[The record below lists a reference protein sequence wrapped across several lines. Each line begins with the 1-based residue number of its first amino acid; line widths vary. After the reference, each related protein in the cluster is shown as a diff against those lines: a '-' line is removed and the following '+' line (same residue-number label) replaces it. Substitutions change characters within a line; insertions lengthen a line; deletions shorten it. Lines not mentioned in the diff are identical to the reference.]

1 VREGEGCVCV
11 RRVPAPHGAKA
22 AKIEGHRLGPD
33 SLDPRVIPVG
43 VGHHRGGQD
52 TRNGHGH
59 STPPRHTAMDVIDTS
74 LNPSHGSREKLHPKQ
89 VYDEE
94 QGLTVAQARTM
105 QEYYDNIDKK
115 DPRSAVAI
123 PKVDDQEISRFGTL
137 ILAVISMILVVVT
150 LPFSLCYC
158 VKVVQEYER
167 AVIFRLGRLK
177 KGGASGPGLFFILPC
192 IDKYSCVDLRTV
204 SYEVPPQE
212 MLSRDSVTVSVD
224 AVCFYKVSNPLAA
237 VCNVGAYMHSTNL
250 LVATSL
256 RNVLGTK
263 TLAEILSEREMICH
277 LMENILDE
285 ATRPWGVKV
294 ERVEI
299 KDVRVPVQLQRAM
312 AAEAEAARE
321 ARAKVVAAEGE
332 QKASLHL
339 KEAALV
345 LEESTSALQLRY
357 LQTLSAI
364 STEQSST
371 IVFPFPI
378 DTLCLSMGQ
387 EKAAN
392 AKTKQSKKE
401 A

>member
-1 VREGEGCVCV
+1 M
-11 RRVPAPHGAKA
+11 
-22 AKIEGHRLGPD
+22 GPD
-33 SLDPRVIPVG
+33 
-43 VGHHRGGQD
+43 
-52 TRNGHGH
+52 
-59 STPPRHTAMDVIDTS
+59 DVNATYGTGI
-74 LNPSHGSREKLHPKQ
+74 NEPQQHP
-89 VYDEE
+89 
-94 QGLTVAQARTM
+94 G
-105 QEYYDNIDKK
+105 
-115 DPRSAVAI
+115 VAI
-123 PKVDDQEISRFGTL
+123 PHSRTEDISKFGTL
-137 ILAVISMILVVVT
+137 LLSIISCILVLVT

-192 IDKYSCVDLRTV
+192 IDNYRCIDLRTV

-224 AVCFYKVSNPLAA
+224 AVCFYKISNPLAA
-237 VCNVGAYMHSTNL
+237 VCNVGNYSHSTNL

-263 TLAEILSEREMICH
+263 TLAEILSERETICH
-277 LMENILDE
+277 VMEHILDE

-332 QKASLHL
+332 QKASFHL

-364 STEQSST
+364 SSEQSST

-378 DTLCLSMGQ
+378 DSLSLSMGLDK
-387 EKAAN
+387 EGK
-392 AKTKQSKKE
+392 KSKQSKKE
-401 A
+401 RKKDKKSD